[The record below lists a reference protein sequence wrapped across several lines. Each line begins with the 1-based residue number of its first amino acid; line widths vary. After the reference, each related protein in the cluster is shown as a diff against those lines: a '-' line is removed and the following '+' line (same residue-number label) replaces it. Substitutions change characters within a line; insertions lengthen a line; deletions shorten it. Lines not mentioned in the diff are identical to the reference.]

1 MDGCVIDDPSP
12 TREVCSSG
20 RIQKRALNR
29 MEMGHRQWLFMMF
42 SLVKLRLSSVV
53 LGEVLRTSFLGYLKK
68 KNLADTSA

>member
-1 MDGCVIDDPSP
+1 MQQWTHSEARVEP
-12 TREVCSSG
+12 
-20 RIQKRALNR
+20 LW
-29 MEMGHRQWLFMMF
+29 EMGHRQWLVMMF